1 MKSTH
6 AIIGREVV
14 TCIFMCTYTACHTLS
29 AIEFIDGRQ
38 HAACMLEKRKR
49 AQRRKIMS
57 KKNSQSTKAV
67 KSTTSAKE
75 EKTMSAK
82 STTETKSTKE
92 PKTAK
97 SVETFTEFLTMLEK
111 RNVTIKHKT
120 DRRITLDGV
129 MFCKRKNRV
138 RAYISSKYSSTLEL
152 TEYKGFAGY
161 VEFPLSDEKTLD
173 AVLNVKRLPKPEKT
187 TANEK
192 TA

>member
-1 MKSTH
+1 MSKNTKTTKATKSTNNT
-6 AIIGREVV
+6 ENTKV
-14 TCIFMCTYTACHTLS
+14 TKET
-29 AIEFIDGRQ
+29 
-38 HAACMLEKRKR
+38 
-49 AQRRKIMS
+49 
-57 KKNSQSTKAV
+57 KNAK
-67 KSTTSAKE
+67 SAKE
-75 EKTMSAK
+75 TKNMENTKETKIAK
-82 STTETKSTKE
+82 ST
-92 PKTAK
+92 
-97 SVETFTEFLTMLEK
+97 ETFTEFLTMLEK

-187 TANEK
+187 TADKK

>member
-1 MKSTH
+1 MSKGTKTTKATKSTNNT
-6 AIIGREVV
+6 ENTKV
-14 TCIFMCTYTACHTLS
+14 TKET
-29 AIEFIDGRQ
+29 
-38 HAACMLEKRKR
+38 
-49 AQRRKIMS
+49 
-57 KKNSQSTKAV
+57 KNAK
-67 KSTTSAKE
+67 SAKE
-75 EKTMSAK
+75 TKSMENTKETKIAK
-82 STTETKSTKE
+82 ST
-92 PKTAK
+92 
-97 SVETFTEFLTMLEK
+97 ETFTEFLTMLEK

-138 RAYISSKYSSTLEL
+138 RAYVSSKYSASVAL

-187 TANEK
+187 TADEK